1 LLFSGLD
8 QLHFGSSG
16 GKDGAIKHDKWWSIK
31 SVYLMGGRSTIEEKL
46 QQEEEHQKEG
56 KEWARAALKMA
67 KQNYQK

>member
-1 LLFSGLD
+1 
-8 QLHFGSSG
+8 
-16 GKDGAIKHDKWWSIK
+16 
-31 SVYLMGGRSTIEEKL
+31 MGGRSTIEEKL